1 MNLNPGG
8 TAAGHQKTQQKRESH
23 EGFRVPADDTLRGMD
38 RIFGHQTAKSHLM
51 DAVAQGRVPHALLL
65 VGPQGVGKTSLA
77 IELAMLLG
85 DPDAGPDLMGQ
96 WQADTTGQL
105 RERMLEH
112 RHPDLHLIRRVDLK
126 HSRFRSLR
134 DRKSVN
140 LPIGYLRERLLGG
153 EVEGK
158 SFLGPV
164 FFQRAE
170 AKSKVFLIPEA
181 DRLQWE
187 AANALLKVLEE
198 PPEDTYIL
206 LGTRS
211 TEAIPATI
219 RSRVQTIRLRR
230 LEPSDIS
237 SWAERCFD
245 FESPH
250 RGWVLERADGRP
262 GRVLELSKLNLGAWR
277 EAIEASVEMIR
288 SRRPDPTGVT
298 KVIEAMQDHI
308 DSTEKESKK
317 KSDTHDVRDETVSKD
332 GLNKDTFD
340 LFLEFLEFEVV
351 RMAFESPQ
359 EEIGVRES
367 LAVARKWVQGTLNWK
382 QAVEGL
388 FTMTTR
394 PELVS
399 RG

>member
-1 MNLNPGG
+1 
-8 TAAGHQKTQQKRESH
+8 
-23 EGFRVPADDTLRGMD
+23 MD
-38 RIFGHQTAKSHLM
+38 RIFGHQTAKSHLI
-51 DAVAQGRVPHALLL
+51 DAVAQGKVPHALLF

-77 IELAMLLG
+77 TELAMLLA

-96 WQADTTGQL
+96 WQADSSGQL

-112 RHPDLHLIRRVDLK
+112 RHPDLHLIRRFDLK

-158 SFLGPV
+158 SFLGPI
-164 FFQRAE
+164 FLQRAE

-181 DRLQWE
+181 DRLQWD

-198 PPEDTYIL
+198 PPEDTYLL
-206 LGTRS
+206 LGTR
-211 TEAIPATI
+211 TADAIPATI

-230 LEPSDIS
+230 LDPTEIS
-237 SWAERCFD
+237 NWAEQHFD

-250 RGWVLERADGRP
+250 RTWVLERADGRP

-277 EAIEASVEMIR
+277 EAIDASVEMIR
-288 SRRPDPTGVT
+288 SRRPGPMGVA
-298 KVIEAMQDHI
+298 KVIEAIQNHI

-317 KSDTHDVRDETVSKD
+317 KSDAHDVRDETVSKD

-351 RMAFESPQ
+351 RMTFESPQ
-359 EEIGVRES
+359 EEVGVRES
-367 LAVARKWVQGTLNWK
+367 LTVARKWVQGTLNWK
-382 QAVEGL
+382 QAAEGL
-388 FTMTTR
+388 FTMMAR

-399 RG
+399 KV

>member
-1 MNLNPGG
+1 
-8 TAAGHQKTQQKRESH
+8 
-23 EGFRVPADDTLRGMD
+23 MD

-51 DAVAQGRVPHALLL
+51 DAIAQGRFPHALLL
-65 VGPQGVGKTSLA
+65 VGPEGVGKTSLA
-77 IELAMLLG
+77 IELALLLA
-85 DPDAGPDLMGQ
+85 DPEAGPDLMGR
-96 WQADTTGQL
+96 WQADVSGSI
-105 RERMLEH
+105 RKRMLEH
-112 RHPDLHLIRRVDLK
+112 NHPDLHLIRRADLK

-158 SFLGPV
+158 SFLGPI

-187 AANALLKVLEE
+187 AANSLLKVLEE
-198 PPEDTYIL
+198 PPEDTYLI
-206 LGTRS
+206 LGTR
-211 TEAIPATI
+211 TVEAIPTTI

-230 LEPSDIS
+230 LSPSDIS
-237 SWAERCFD
+237 IWSDQCFV

-250 RGWVLERADGRP
+250 RAWVLDRADGRP
-262 GRVLELSKLNLGAWR
+262 GRVLDLSKINLGSWR
-277 EAIEASVEMIR
+277 EAIELSVEVIR
-288 SRRPDPTGVT
+288 SRRPDPTGIAKIVET
-298 KVIEAMQDHI
+298 MQEHI

-317 KSDTHDVRDETVSKD
+317 KSDVHDVRDETVSKD

-340 LFLEFLEFEVV
+340 LFLELLEFEIA
-351 RMAFESPQ
+351 RMSFDSIH
-359 EEIGVRES
+359 EEIGIRES
-367 LAVARKWVQGTLNWK
+367 LMVSRKWVQGTLNWK

-388 FTMTTR
+388 FTMAAR
-394 PELVS
+394 PELIS
-399 RG
+399 KG

>member
-1 MNLNPGG
+1 
-8 TAAGHQKTQQKRESH
+8 
-23 EGFRVPADDTLRGMD
+23 
-38 RIFGHQTAKSHLM
+38 M

-77 IELAMLLG
+77 IELAMLLA
-85 DPDAGPDLMGQ
+85 DPNAGPDLMGQ
-96 WQADTTGQL
+96 WQADTSGQL

-112 RHPDLHLIRRVDLK
+112 RHPDLHLIRRVDVK
-126 HSRFRSLR
+126 HSRFRDLR
-134 DRKSVN
+134 NRKSRN
-140 LPIGYLRERLLGG
+140 IRIGYLRERLLGG

-164 FFQRAE
+164 FLQRAE

-181 DRLQWE
+181 DRLQWD

-198 PPEDTYIL
+198 PPEDTYLL
-206 LGTRS
+206 LGTQTAES
-211 TEAIPATI
+211 IPATI

-230 LEPSDIS
+230 LDPTEIS

-250 RGWVLERADGRP
+250 RAWVLERADGRP

-277 EAIEASVEMIR
+277 ESIDASVEMIR
-288 SRRPDPTGVT
+288 SRRPDPIGVN
-298 KVIEAMQDHI
+298 KVISTMQDHI

-317 KSDTHDVRDETVSKD
+317 KSDAHDVRDETVSKD

-340 LFLEFLEFEVV
+340 LFLELLEFEVIQ
-351 RMAFESPQ
+351 MSFESRQ

-367 LAVARKWVQGTLNWK
+367 LTVARNWVQGTLNWK
-382 QAVEGL
+382 QSVEGL
-388 FTMTTR
+388 FTMMSR

-399 RG
+399 RI

>member
-1 MNLNPGG
+1 
-8 TAAGHQKTQQKRESH
+8 
-23 EGFRVPADDTLRGMD
+23 MD

-77 IELAMLLG
+77 IELAMLLA

-96 WQADTTGQL
+96 WQADTSGQL
-105 RERMLEH
+105 RERLLEH
-112 RHPDLHLIRRVDLK
+112 RHPDLHLIRRCDLK

-170 AKSKVFLIPEA
+170 AKSKIFLIPEA

-187 AANALLKVLEE
+187 AANALLKILEE
-198 PPEDTYIL
+198 PPEDTYLI
-206 LGTRS
+206 LGTR
-211 TEAIPATI
+211 TAEAIPATI

-230 LEPSDIS
+230 LEPVEIS
-237 SWAERCFD
+237 AWAKKCFE
-245 FESPH
+245 FEGPH
-250 RGWVLERADGRP
+250 RSWVLERADGRP
-262 GRVLELSKLNLGAWR
+262 GRVLELSKLNLSAWR
-277 EAIEASVEMIR
+277 EAIDSSVEMIR
-288 SRRPDPTGVT
+288 SRRPDPVGVA
-298 KVIEAMQDHI
+298 KVIEAMQSHI
-308 DSTEKESKK
+308 ESTEKVSKK
-317 KSDTHDVRDETVSKD
+317 KLDTHDVRDETVSKD

-340 LFLEFLEFEVV
+340 LFLELLEFEVV
-351 RMAFESPQ
+351 RMSFGSPR
-359 EEIGVRES
+359 EAIGVRES
-367 LAVARKWVQGTLNWK
+367 LTVARNWVQGTLNWK

-388 FTMTTR
+388 FTMAAR

-399 RG
+399 KV

>member
-1 MNLNPGG
+1 
-8 TAAGHQKTQQKRESH
+8 
-23 EGFRVPADDTLRGMD
+23 MD
-38 RIFGHQTAKSHLM
+38 RIFGHQPAKAHLM
-51 DAVAQGRVPHALLL
+51 DAVAQGRVPHGLLL

-77 IELAMLLG
+77 IELALLLA

-96 WQADTTGQL
+96 WQADISGQL
-105 RERMLEH
+105 RERMIEH
-112 RHPDLHLIRRVDLK
+112 RHPDLHLIRRADLK

-187 AANALLKVLEE
+187 AANALLKILEE
-198 PPEDTYIL
+198 PPENTYLI
-206 LGTRS
+206 LGTRNA
-211 TEAIPATI
+211 EAIPATI
-219 RSRVQTIRLRR
+219 RSRVQTVRLRR
-230 LEPSDIS
+230 LEPSEIS
-237 SWAERCFD
+237 CWAEQYFEFD
-245 FESPH
+245 SPH
-250 RGWVLERADGRP
+250 RAWVLERADGRP
-262 GRVLELSKLNLGAWR
+262 GRVLELSKLHLASWR
-277 EAIEASVEMIR
+277 EAVDLSVEMIR
-288 SRRPDPTGVT
+288 SRRPDPAGVA
-298 KVIEAMQDHI
+298 KIVESIQKHIE
-308 DSTEKESKK
+308 SVEKESKK
-317 KSDTHDVRDETVSKD
+317 KSDVHDVRDETVSKD

-340 LFLEFLEFEVV
+340 LFLELLEFEIL
-351 RMAFESPQ
+351 RIPFKSLQ

-367 LAVARKWVQGTLNWK
+367 LTVARNWVQGTLNWK

>member
-1 MNLNPGG
+1 
-8 TAAGHQKTQQKRESH
+8 
-23 EGFRVPADDTLRGMD
+23 MD

-96 WQADTTGQL
+96 WQADTSGQL

-211 TEAIPATI
+211 AEAIPATI

-230 LEPSDIS
+230 LEPSDIF
-237 SWAERCFD
+237 SWAEQCFD

-250 RGWVLERADGRP
+250 RRWVLERADGRP

-317 KSDTHDVRDETVSKD
+317 KSDAHDVRDETVSKD

-351 RMAFESPQ
+351 QMAFESPQ

-367 LAVARKWVQGTLNWK
+367 LTVARKWVQGTLNWK

-388 FTMTTR
+388 FTMTAR

>member
-1 MNLNPGG
+1 M
-8 TAAGHQKTQQKRESH
+8 
-23 EGFRVPADDTLRGMD
+23 
-38 RIFGHQTAKSHLM
+38 
-51 DAVAQGRVPHALLL
+51 
-65 VGPQGVGKTSLA
+65 
-77 IELAMLLG
+77 
-85 DPDAGPDLMGQ
+85 
-96 WQADTTGQL
+96 
-105 RERMLEH
+105 
-112 RHPDLHLIRRVDLK
+112 
-126 HSRFRSLR
+126 
-134 DRKSVN
+134 
-140 LPIGYLRERLLGG
+140 
-153 EVEGK
+153 
-158 SFLGPV
+158 
-164 FFQRAE
+164 
-170 AKSKVFLIPEA
+170 
-181 DRLQWE
+181 
-187 AANALLKVLEE
+187 
-198 PPEDTYIL
+198 
-206 LGTRS
+206 
-211 TEAIPATI
+211 
-219 RSRVQTIRLRR
+219 
-230 LEPSDIS
+230 
-237 SWAERCFD
+237 
-245 FESPH
+245 
-250 RGWVLERADGRP
+250 LERADGRP

-288 SRRPDPTGVT
+288 FRRPDPTGVS

-394 PELVS
+394 PELVL

>member
-1 MNLNPGG
+1 
-8 TAAGHQKTQQKRESH
+8 
-23 EGFRVPADDTLRGMD
+23 
-38 RIFGHQTAKSHLM
+38 M
-51 DAVAQGRVPHALLL
+51 DAVAQGRVPHALLF

-77 IELAMLLG
+77 IELAMLLA

-96 WQADTTGQL
+96 WQADISGQL

-112 RHPDLHLIRRVDLK
+112 RHPDLHLIRRTDLK

-158 SFLGPV
+158 SFLGPI
-164 FFQRAE
+164 FLQRADT
-170 AKSKVFLIPEA
+170 KSKVFLIPEA

-198 PPEDTYIL
+198 PPEHTYLI
-206 LGTRS
+206 LGTRTAES
-211 TEAIPATI
+211 IPATI

-230 LEPSDIS
+230 LDPTEVSR
-237 SWAERCFD
+237 WAERYFD
-245 FESPH
+245 FQSPH
-250 RGWVLERADGRP
+250 RAWVLERADGRP
-262 GRVLELSKLNLGAWR
+262 GRVLQLSKFNLGAWR
-277 EAIEASVEMIR
+277 EAVDVSVEIIR
-288 SRRPDPTGVT
+288 SRRPDPVGVT
-298 KVIEAMQDHI
+298 KVISTMQDHI
-308 DSTEKESKK
+308 DSAEKESKK
-317 KSDTHDVRDETVSKD
+317 KFDAHDVRDETVSKD

-340 LFLEFLEFEVV
+340 LFLEFLEFEIIQ
-351 RMAFESPQ
+351 MKFESRQ

-367 LAVARKWVQGTLNWK
+367 LTVARNWVQGTLNWK

-388 FTMTTR
+388 FTMMSR

-399 RG
+399 KV